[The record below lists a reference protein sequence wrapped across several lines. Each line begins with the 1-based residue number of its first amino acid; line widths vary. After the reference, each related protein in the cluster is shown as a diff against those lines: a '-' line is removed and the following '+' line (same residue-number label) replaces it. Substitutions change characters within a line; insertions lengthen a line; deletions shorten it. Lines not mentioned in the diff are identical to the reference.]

1 MCDAMY
7 QLIIDLSILS
17 MLIINLIVLM
27 YIGGFL
33 VQLKNDQRAFMADLI
48 EAIDGLLGSSKSSG
62 TPRGKTWDQKFE
74 EELEDVQRRR
84 RQDPG
89 LMDTEVQ

>member
-48 EAIDGLLGSSKSSG
+48 EAMDRLLGSSRPGS
-62 TPRGKTWDQKFE
+62 TLRGKTWDQKFE
-74 EELEDVQRRR
+74 EELEEAQRRR
-84 RQDPG
+84 QQDPG
-89 LMDTEVQ
+89 LMDTEGQ